1 MMKVGLLGML
11 ESSPARADQLARQIL
26 AFGRPIP
33 LDELAARIDAVTV
46 ADVRAAGRALIDS
59 GRPTFAGLG
68 PAAGLESAA
77 RIAESLER
85 RAA

>member
-1 MMKVGLLGML
+1 ML
-11 ESSPARADQLARQIL
+11 ESSSARADQLGRQIL
-26 AFGRPIP
+26 AYGRPIP
-33 LDELAARIDAVTV
+33 LEELVARIDAVTLE
-46 ADVRAAGRALIDS
+46 DVRAAGGALIAS

-68 PAAGLESAA
+68 PRAGLESAA